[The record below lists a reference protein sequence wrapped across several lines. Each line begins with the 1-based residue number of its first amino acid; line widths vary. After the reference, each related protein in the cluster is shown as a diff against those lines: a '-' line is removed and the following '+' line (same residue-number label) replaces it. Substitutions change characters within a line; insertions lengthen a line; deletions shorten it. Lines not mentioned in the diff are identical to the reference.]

1 MSASLT
7 SSGLRR
13 GVLLQRHAQVL
24 RRVAA
29 GVSVVAAL
37 GIFPGA
43 AAAQTAKP
51 APHPVTLHAAATRDS
66 THGSTHD
73 DASHP
78 HVYLMRGLLNIF
90 SLGMDQLAAQ
100 IARNGV
106 DANVYNHSVEET
118 VVAAIAQKYRA
129 GDHGPYILVGH
140 SLGADAV
147 MLMAQQLDAQGVPV
161 ALVVPFDG
169 TASYAAPANV
179 GCVVNLTQRK
189 YAYMQAGAGFHGK
202 LSNVDV
208 SSDTTIDH
216 VTIDKSPRLQ
226 AVALKEVLQA
236 ARGQSCRP
244 GTNAPAMARAKQPV
258 PKESAPQDDG
268 SKENATK
275 DSALKDSAT
284 KDGATKDTAPKDIA
298 PKDTT
303 PKQPISPKNATP
315 AKNPAKNPAKSAT
328 SAKSVPAAKTASPA
342 KGAAKS
348 GAAPTA
354 PTNSATT
361 PAKNASPAKS
371 AAATVR
377 AQTPIF

>member
-1 MSASLT
+1 MSASLN
-7 SSGLRR
+7 SAGLGR
-13 GVLLQRHAQVL
+13 GALLQRHMQAL
-24 RRVAA
+24 RRLAA

-37 GIFPGA
+37 GIVPGA
-43 AAAQTAKP
+43 VAQTAKP
-51 APHPVTLHAAATRDS
+51 AQHPVAPHAAS
-66 THGSTHD
+66 THGSARD

-106 DANVYNHSVEET
+106 DASVYNHSVEET
-118 VVAAIAQKYRA
+118 VVDAIAQKYRA

-147 MLMAQQLDAQGVPV
+147 MLMALQLNAQGVPV

-179 GCVVNLTQRK
+179 SCVVNLTQRK
-189 YAYMQAGAGFHGK
+189 YAYMQAGPGFHGK

-208 SSDTTIDH
+208 SGDPTIDH

-226 AVALKEVLQA
+226 AMALKEILQA

-244 GTNAPAMARAKQPV
+244 GTNAPAIARAKQSA
-258 PKESAPQDDG
+258 PKEIMPRDSG

-275 DSALKDSAT
+275 DSA
-284 KDGATKDTAPKDIA
+284 
-298 PKDTT
+298 
-303 PKQPISPKNATP
+303 PKQVNPPQNAAP
-315 AKNPAKNPAKSAT
+315 ANSAKSA
-328 SAKSVPAAKTASPA
+328 APAKTASPA
-342 KGAAKS
+342 KGATPAKS
-348 GAAPTA
+348 GAASGT
-354 PTNSATT
+354 
-361 PAKNASPAKS
+361 PAKS
-371 AAATVR
+371 AAPEKSVAASR
-377 AQTPIF
+377 SS